1 MSAKKDLKKLT
12 DRQIS
17 VLREEAWDEIMSCR
31 GEEKRRE
38 EEKAN
43 PPKLFGSY
51 LTAQEYFDL
60 ERSIGD
66 DSRCPLLVT
75 NKKDGLENIFQAIQ
89 RKKEK
94 IKAIQEDR
102 KFLEDTYDKIAAFVY
117 NEDQNKV
124 ATVVWKEKEK
134 KNKKEV

>member
-94 IKAIQEDR
+94 IKAIQEER

-124 ATVVWKEKEK
+124 ANVVWKEKEK
-134 KNKKEV
+134 KNKKEA